1 MAPLPDRGPVIQ
13 GAASLPSARPVRA
26 ERRRK
31 NAVAK
36 YSAQIS
42 FRSTPEFKEALEK
55 RAKQEMMS
63 VSTLILKVMED
74 YLTRAEQDRTP

>member
-1 MAPLPDRGPVIQ
+1 MRRGIITIKDRNPTETGRTK
-13 GAASLPSARPVRA
+13 GG
-26 ERRRK
+26 K
-31 NAVAK
+31 AVAK

-55 RAKQEMMS
+55 RAKQERMS

-74 YLTRAEQDRTP
+74 YLEQQKK

>member
-1 MAPLPDRGPVIQ
+1 M
-13 GAASLPSARPVRA
+13 
-26 ERRRK
+26 
-31 NAVAK
+31 AK

>member
-1 MAPLPDRGPVIQ
+1 M
-13 GAASLPSARPVRA
+13 
-26 ERRRK
+26 
-31 NAVAK
+31 AK

-74 YLTRAEQDRTP
+74 YLNQSES